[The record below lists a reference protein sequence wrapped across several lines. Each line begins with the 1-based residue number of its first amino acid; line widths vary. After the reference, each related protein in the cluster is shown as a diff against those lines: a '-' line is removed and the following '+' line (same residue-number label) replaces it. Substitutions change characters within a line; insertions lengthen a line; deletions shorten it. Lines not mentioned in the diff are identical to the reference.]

1 MRRSLLKKQPTWG
14 LRRAQ
19 GTGQKSATPATLTKV
34 LLVLLTMLLLP
45 STAWGQGEY
54 ISSTFSGINLG
65 QGEGSGP
72 IYYNSATATTSTT
85 DASTPRIE
93 QGSTATGWDV
103 KGMNSSP
110 GSLAA
115 EQGSNKFYFRPNNTG
130 QETIVKFNLESQ
142 FGINGKFVKAEIIY
156 SYSYIKSIKADAT
169 KIVDASN
176 IALANS
182 DISFTCSESGT
193 AEGTTGTITANV
205 SDYSNMVFAN
215 NKIDLS
221 FTVTTAAVQSGIP
234 SFTISEI
241 RLYFEDVTEQPFN
254 IWVNGT
260 SLTDQ
265 NITTFLDGKLGYT
278 QPDGNKPAILHLK
291 GTTAIQSIYTTLE
304 NLEIHLSGENKIT
317 PSSQV
322 ANGICSSQSRDEGTL
337 TFTTEEGGS
346 LTIATGVSV
355 IRGFGYCNGNIETQ
369 APYQVTNW
377 LTPSGSY
384 YYLLDSR
391 HPENDSLSIKWIR
404 ITEAQTYPLWVT
416 EKQVTANN
424 EGNVLGDNKVSFTPN
439 NNTLTLKSADI
450 TVNGKNAIV
459 SGLANLTVNL
469 INLDGVESVIT
480 CQGNTDRVF
489 KGIQSGA
496 NVTFTTDATTPGSLG
511 GSVKQESESESYMF
525 DGIAPIYQN
534 GLNYWREGDSFSID
548 TRCGIKIGDVAISSA
563 NVGSNGTITGVAGIK
578 SGTVKFTPADNTTT
592 PATPA
597 TLTLTNATLGGSTTD
612 GSIESIL
619 DNLTINLEGTNTL
632 YGHIAYTGTGATA
645 GSLAFTGN
653 GSLTL
658 SNSDGVIYAFSDVD
672 FEEFNFASISQGIH
686 YNTSTKNLQDANEYI
701 VSNVTIIK
709 GTYYPIWVKGTL
721 VTASNY
727 SDVLDDGKVSF
738 DPTGNKLSLDEATI
752 DCSETSGVVPV
763 ASTIKDLKVYLS
775 GINTIKV
782 YPYSNEAFVYAG
794 SESGATLTFSTV
806 DPSDYENLGMLTIE
820 GIGSKD
826 DISSGYAVKGLVGET
841 STAIANWKEDTSS
854 TPDRSV
860 SGWKY
865 LVNTGSEPFVKLSYR
880 EVYDLWISYS
890 RYCSDNLTLTGETF
904 NPTTSTLTFNG
915 ISGSTYQ
922 IYSGLDDLT
931 IKIGSKTQLK
941 AITFG
946 APNDETIGATSGK
959 LTIMKNET
967 STAAVNKLTL
977 ANDDTDGGVISGFSS
992 VTIKE
997 PMGVKTP
1004 SPFTT
1009 WGGTI
1014 HEAVISDEIFYDL
1027 WVMGQRVTSANASD
1041 IFGAAQS
1048 SQPIVATFDAEES
1061 TLTLNGLQ
1069 LSNSI
1074 TYPTCIESGLE
1085 DLTVSLSGENKF
1097 QKGGDVTTLYGFKA
1111 QDGKTCNITF
1121 EASGSFSFMVQT
1133 EPEYAVSGFN
1143 KVTYKD
1149 NLIAYK
1155 KDGKTYIS
1163 TLRLQFGAD
1172 NTDNPTAITISPV
1185 QEGVEL
1191 FSHKIAYEINY
1202 AKDGID
1208 NIAQTEYTA
1217 AIPISTISA
1226 GPCIVS
1232 AYTIDGDNTKSN
1244 ATKSYYFIYSESEL
1258 IIGTGSTLDLRDYLL
1273 PSIAEEDNWLCDHT
1287 TGNTDIISIE
1297 SQNGIIT
1304 GLADGTATVTTQII
1318 DGNEEYSVL
1327 NYYIS
1332 QLSIDVTVQD
1342 IIGESTFASGQSY
1355 GTFYNTDQAYN
1366 VPEGLEAYIIK
1377 SVDEEKGEIVTEK
1390 TSVLPP
1396 NTPVLLYRTSTSGSA
1411 NYVFTKVS
1419 GVERANT
1426 VLQYTTT
1433 EKEAVETS
1441 KLYVLYNGQFVKVTA
1456 NTMIPANHCYLDLAT
1471 TAGTRGFYNIGGGE
1485 GTTSLREVKTDGVNN
1500 EKWTDGEWYTLQG
1513 QRVAKP
1519 AKGLYILNGKKVVVK

>member
-1 MRRSLLKKQPTWG
+1 MRRSLLNKRILPKP
-14 LRRAQ
+14 LRQA
-19 GTGQKSATPATLTKV
+19 
-34 LLVLLTMLLLP
+34 LVLFTLLLLP
-45 STAWGQGEY
+45 SAAWGQTTY
-54 ISSTFSGINLG
+54 KSGIYDSDNKTWG
-65 QGEGSGP
+65 DW
-72 IYYNSATATTSTT
+72 NVT
-85 DASTPRIE
+85 
-93 QGSTATGWDV
+93 WDSEEAITNV
-103 KGMNSSP
+103 KNVI
-110 GSLAA
+110 
-115 EQGSNKFYFRPNNTG
+115 GSNDVLSF
-130 QETIVKFNLESQ
+130 TIVGNK
-142 FGINGKFVKAEIIY
+142 
-156 SYSYIKSIKADAT
+156 
-169 KIVDASN
+169 
-176 IALANS
+176 
-182 DISFTCSESGT
+182 
-193 AEGTTGTITANV
+193 TGTIT
-205 SDYSNMVFAN
+205 
-215 NKIDLS
+215 L
-221 FTVTTAAVQSGIP
+221 
-234 SFTISEI
+234 
-241 RLYFEDVTEQPFN
+241 
-254 IWVNGT
+254 
-260 SLTDQ
+260 SLTLPENIEDDRICYAIFSPQ
-265 NITTFLDGKLGYT
+265 TSSNTSITTSQTIKKIHNDT
-278 QPDGNKPAILHLK
+278 H
-291 GTTAIQSIYTTLE
+291 TTLE
-304 NLEIHLSGENKIT
+304 FKSVGSSYIYSPDTPADCSGGDKIEISFEITNSSG
-317 PSSQV
+317 
-322 ANGICSSQSRDEGTL
+322 
-337 TFTTEEGGS
+337 
-346 LTIATGVSV
+346 TGVELGILTAEVTTGIAYPISV
-355 IRGFGYCNGNIETQ
+355 TGVTVTNYNKDDVLEQSINGNST
-369 APYQVTNW
+369 
-377 LTPSGSY
+377 
-384 YYLLDSR
+384 
-391 HPENDSLSIKWIR
+391 
-404 ITEAQTYPLWVT
+404 
-416 EKQVTANN
+416 
-424 EGNVLGDNKVSFTPN
+424 VSFTP
-439 NNTLTLKSADI
+439 A
-450 TVNGKNAIV
+450 
-459 SGLANLTVNL
+459 
-469 INLDGVESVIT
+469 
-480 CQGNTDRVF
+480 
-489 KGIQSGA
+489 
-496 NVTFTTDATTPGSLG
+496 
-511 GSVKQESESESYMF
+511 
-525 DGIAPIYQN
+525 
-534 GLNYWREGDSFSID
+534 EG
-548 TRCGIKIGDVAISSA
+548 T
-563 NVGSNGTITGVAGIK
+563 
-578 SGTVKFTPADNTTT
+578 
-592 PATPA
+592 TPA
-597 TLTLTNATLGGSTTD
+597 TLTLNKATLIVSTNE
-612 GSIESIL
+612 GAAIESSL
-619 DNLTINLEGTNTL
+619 DNLVVNLVNENTVQ
-632 YGHIAYTGTGATA
+632 AQA
-645 GSLAFTGN
+645 GSQTVSTFYAFKGN
-653 GSLTL
+653 GSNTITFETDVNAQKPGTIGGLVLEQYVSTDVSLAYQEGLGLSRNGDSFTIGIIIYGITVGDTKVTYFNAEDILEDNGSVSFNNETSTLTL
-658 SNSDGVIYAFSDVD
+658 TNAYLDLSAFEEYHTIKWNSTNQLNVVIVGDNTVLSLESCFEGKDASNKADIKFSKGEGDCSLRLTMENGSGSVLTNLIDITSYGTGLFKTLFNGESDIFISSQELLLRIADSKGVYHPITGTINNIFDDDEGTVSFENNILTLKNATIGNSDTNSPIISNIKELTVHLIGSQNKINTNNYAF
-672 FEEFNFASISQGIH
+672 IYGG
-686 YNTSTKNLQDANEYI
+686 NED
-701 VSNVTIIK
+701 S
-709 GTYYPIWVKGTL
+709 P
-721 VTASNY
+721 
-727 SDVLDDGKVSF
+727 
-738 DPTGNKLSLDEATI
+738 
-752 DCSETSGVVPV
+752 
-763 ASTIKDLKVYLS
+763 
-775 GINTIKV
+775 
-782 YPYSNEAFVYAG
+782 
-794 SESGATLTFSTV
+794 TLTFSTV
-806 DPSDYENLGMLTIE
+806 DPSDYENLGMLDIE
-820 GIGSKD
+820 GISSIG
-826 DISSGYAVKGLVGET
+826 DIASGYAVKGLVGET

-1355 GTFYNTDQAYN
+1355 GTFYNTTEAYN
-1366 VPEGLEAYIIK
+1366 LPEGLKAYIITN
-1377 SVDEEKGEIVTEK
+1377 VDEEKGTIEMTE

-1396 NTPVLLYRTSTSGSA
+1396 NTPVLMYRTSTTVSP
-1411 NYVFTKVS
+1411 NYVFTKAS
-1419 GVERANT
+1419 NVEPAT
-1426 VLQYTTT
+1426 TKLKYTTT
-1433 EKEAVETS
+1433 DKPAEESS

-1456 NTMIPANHCYLDLAT
+1456 GTKILANHCYLDLGGT
-1471 TAGTRGFYNIGGGE
+1471 SAGTRGFYNIGDGE
-1485 GTTSLREVKTDGVNN
+1485 GTTAIREVIYEGMNSEKLADGA
-1500 EKWTDGEWYTLQG
+1500 WHDLQG
-1513 QRVAKP
+1513 RKFTTKP
-1519 AKGLYILNGKKVVVK
+1519 TKPGLYILNGKKIVIK

>member
-1 MRRSLLKKQPTWG
+1 MRENLLKKQPTWG

-19 GTGQKSATPATLTKV
+19 GTGQKSATPATLTRV
-34 LLVLLTMLLLP
+34 ILVLLTMFLLP
-45 STAWGQGEY
+45 STAWGQDPTITVAG
-54 ISSTFSGINLG
+54 ITPDGNGDFIDPSTS
-65 QGEGSGP
+65 EP
-72 IYYNSATATTSTT
+72 IHGVTFDAQTSTLT
-85 DASTPRIE
+85 LDNAR
-93 QGSTATGWDV
+93 V
-103 KGMNSSP
+103 
-110 GSLAA
+110 
-115 EQGSNKFYFRPNNTG
+115 
-130 QETIVKFNLESQ
+130 
-142 FGINGKFVKAEIIY
+142 
-156 SYSYIKSIKADAT
+156 
-169 KIVDASN
+169 
-176 IALANS
+176 
-182 DISFTCSESGT
+182 
-193 AEGTTGTITANV
+193 TGTISSSIANLNINLKGFSLFTLDNESGIAVLIDYTGDTQTTSPKVTFLADKLGASLIAIGSQIEGDHHIYITSGYNTDANPNDVWSIRQTPYNGNKEIVLV
-205 SDYSNMVFAN
+205 SKPYMIIHRLGDWDIDDSYLYNTNENIPKVDWLSFIPATDNTPFTLKLQQSEEDKDKGINSMISPITIQDGLSELV
-215 NKIDLS
+215 IDL
-221 FTVTTAAVQSGIP
+221 
-234 SFTISEI
+234 
-241 RLYFEDVTEQPFN
+241 
-254 IWVNGT
+254 
-260 SLTDQ
+260 
-265 NITTFLDGKLGYT
+265 
-278 QPDGNKPAILHLK
+278 DGNIGINTQDSYQTDIAPINSKNGGGAIS
-291 GTTAIQSIYTTLE
+291 TTIKFT
-304 NLEIHLSGENKIT
+304 
-317 PSSQV
+317 SS
-322 ANGICSSQSRDEGTL
+322 
-337 TFTTEEGGS
+337 TEGS
-346 LTIATGVSV
+346 LTLISTSTGLLENVTPIYDTGWSATITAPQG
-355 IRGFGYCNGNIETQ
+355 ETDITK
-369 APYQVTNW
+369 A
-377 LTPSGSY
+377 
-384 YYLLDSR
+384 
-391 HPENDSLSIKWIR
+391 
-404 ITEAQTYPLWVT
+404 TEAIIAKPYDLSVAGIPVT
-416 EKQVTANN
+416 SANAY
-424 EGNVLGDNKVSFTPN
+424 NVLGDGKVSFTPAEGN
-439 NNTLTLKSADI
+439 TQATLTLENAEI
-450 TVNGKNAIV
+450 TVDGKNAIE
-459 SGLANLTVNL
+459 SGLEKLTVNL
-469 INLDGVESVIT
+469 VGDANVIT
-480 CQGNTDRVF
+480 CQGSTDRVF
-489 KGIQSGA
+489 TGTVSDA
-496 NVTFTTDATTPGSLG
+496 EVTFTTDATTPGVLTG
-511 GSVKQESESESYMF
+511 GLLDDSYMF
-525 DGIAPIYQN
+525 DGIKPIYQN
-534 GLNYWREGDSFSID
+534 GLNFRREGDYYYID
-548 TRCGIKIGDVAISSA
+548 TKVGLTIGNTEITSA
-563 NVGSNGTITGVAGIK
+563 NIGSGGTITGISAIS

-612 GSIESIL
+612 GSIDSIL

-1133 EPEYAVSGFN
+1133 EPEYAVSGFS

-1149 NLIAYK
+1149 NLVAYK

-1202 AKDGID
+1202 AKDGMD

-1217 AIPISTISA
+1217 AIPIATISA

-1258 IIGTGSTLDLRDYLL
+1258 IIGTESTLDLRNYLL
-1273 PSIAEEDNWLCDHT
+1273 PSIAEEDNWLCEHMTD
-1287 TGNTDIISIE
+1287 NTDIISID

-1304 GLADGTATVTTQII
+1304 GLADGTATVSTRII

-1355 GTFYNTDQAYN
+1355 GTFYNTTEAYN
-1366 VPEGLEAYIIK
+1366 LPEGLKAYIITN
-1377 SVDEEKGEIVTEK
+1377 VDEEKGTIEMTE

-1396 NTPVLLYRTSTSGSA
+1396 NTPVLIYRTSTTGTP
-1411 NYVFTKVS
+1411 NYVFTKAS
-1419 GVERANT
+1419 NVEPAT
-1426 VLQYTTT
+1426 TKLKYTTT
-1433 EKEAVETS
+1433 DKSADESS

-1456 NTMIPANHCYLDLAT
+1456 GTKILANHCYLDLGGT
-1471 TAGTRGFYNIGGGE
+1471 SAGTRGFYNIGGGE